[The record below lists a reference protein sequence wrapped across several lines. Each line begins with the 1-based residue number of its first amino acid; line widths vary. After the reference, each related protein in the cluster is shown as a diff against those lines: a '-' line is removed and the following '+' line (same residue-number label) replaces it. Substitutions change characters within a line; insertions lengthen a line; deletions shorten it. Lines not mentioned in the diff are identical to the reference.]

1 MAESLALKSPRS
13 RCRTFERLSII
24 AALVAG
30 AIAPVLAHAQ
40 QTAALSA
47 NVDPMTIAS
56 AVHVDDYAATRYPI
70 ILVHGLS
77 GSDKLL
83 GVLDYWYGIRS
94 DLERHGATVF
104 VADVTAFQADDGPLG
119 RGEQLVA
126 YIKRVLAVT
135 GAAKVNLI
143 GHSQGGLTV
152 RYAAAV
158 VPQYVASVTTVGT
171 PHRGSEFADLVQGM
185 LTLDPSG
192 FSLALAAQFANIMGY
207 AMGSGRHPNQDAVI
221 ALRELTTDDASR
233 FNLKYPSAGLGAPG
247 TCTSGAAE
255 ETVGGYRHLLYSWSG
270 SAIQPYTKIAGVV
283 VGRDMSIVP
292 VVDPAIYVDP
302 STLDMLEIGTVML
315 NLNSGVND
323 GLVSVCSS
331 LFGDVIS
338 TRYRW
343 NHLDEVNQ
351 FMGILGAYAE
361 DPVAVFRAHANR
373 LKLNGV

>member
-1 MAESLALKSPRS
+1 
-13 RCRTFERLSII
+13 
-24 AALVAG
+24 
-30 AIAPVLAHAQ
+30 
-40 QTAALSA
+40 
-47 NVDPMTIAS
+47 MTIAVTI
-56 AVHVDDYAATRYPI
+56 APLAAYAQQDAARAPHAERIADRPTAPVDDYAATRYPI

-83 GVLDYWYGIRS
+83 GVLDYWYGIQS

-104 VADVTAFQADDGPLG
+104 IANVTAFQADDGPEG

-158 VPQYVASVTTVGT
+158 APQYVASVTTVGT

-192 FSLALAAQFANIMGY
+192 FSLALTAQFANIMGY
-207 AMGSGRHPNQDAVI
+207 VMGSGRHANQDAVI
-221 ALRELTTDDASR
+221 ALKELTTDEASR
-233 FNLKYPSAGLGAPG
+233 FNRRYPSAGLGAPG
-247 TCTSGAAE
+247 TCSSGAPE

-270 SAIQPYTKIAGVV
+270 SAIQPYTKIAGVA

-292 VVDPAIYVDP
+292 LVDPAIYVDP
-302 STLDMLEIGTVML
+302 STLDMLEIGTLML
-315 NLNSGVND
+315 NLDSGVND

-331 LFGDVIS
+331 LFGDVVS

-373 LKLNGV
+373 LKLKGV